1 MIMFTSTTFDLI
13 AETSLWSLVSDHLDH
28 RQHSC
33 HLQFDCRDCVVEF
46 CTLDLLLLVH
56 DVLLLLLLLN
66 LDPLLVQPLDLAEGK
81 DV

>member
-1 MIMFTSTTFDLI
+1 M
-13 AETSLWSLVSDHLDH
+13 
-28 RQHSC
+28 
-33 HLQFDCRDCVVEF
+33 EF